1 MLKLYLDNCCYNRP
15 FDDLTNQK
23 NYIESQAI
31 IVILD
36 LYKKDKLDIYKSKI
50 LDYEISQMKDNT
62 KKNKIVDVYSS
73 LKSNYIDTTNEIID
87 RAEKLKEY
95 NIKEKDALHIS
106 YAEHGN
112 VDYFITVDKILI
124 KSVSKVEDLKIK
136 VMNPIG
142 FIMEVM

>member
-36 LYKKDKLDIYKSKI
+36 LYKKDKLNIYKSKI
-50 LDYEISQMKDNT
+50 LDYEISQMKNIT
-62 KKNKIVDVYSS
+62 KKDKIFDVYSS
-73 LKSNYIDTTNEIID
+73 IQSNYIDTTNEIID
-87 RAEKLKEY
+87 RAKELKKY
-95 NIKEKDALHIS
+95 NIKEKDALHIA
-106 YAEHGN
+106 YAEYGDL
-112 VDYFITVDKILI
+112 DYFITVDKILI
-124 KSVSKVEDLKIK
+124 NATSKVKDLKIK
-136 VMNPIG
+136 VISPIE

>member
-50 LDYEISQMKDNT
+50 LDYEINQMKSIT
-62 KKNKIVDVYSS
+62 KKSKILDVYSS
-73 LKSNYIDTTNEIID
+73 IQSNYIDTTNEIID
-87 RAEKLKEY
+87 RAEELKKY
-95 NIKEKDALHIS
+95 NIKEKDALHIA
-106 YAEHGN
+106 YAEYGN
-112 VDYFITVDKILI
+112 LDYFITVDKILI
-124 KSVSKVEDLKIK
+124 NATSKVKDLKIK
-136 VMNPIG
+136 VTNPIE

>member
-15 FDDLTNQK
+15 FDDLSNQK

-50 LDYEISQMKDNT
+50 LDYEISQMKNSR
-62 KKNKIVDVYSS
+62 KKSKILDVYSS
-73 LKSNYIDTTNEIID
+73 LQSNYIDTTNEIIE
-87 RAEKLKEY
+87 RAEELKKY
-95 NIKEKDALHIS
+95 NIKEKDALHIA
-106 YAEHGN
+106 YAEYGDL
-112 VDYFITVDKILI
+112 DYFITVDKILI
-124 KSVSKVEDLKIK
+124 NATFKVNDLKIK
-136 VMNPIG
+136 VSNPIE